1 MASKVAKELATDSA
15 EMQMTSLIDMSF
27 LLIIFFICLPMKTLE
42 GKIQAFLPTDK
53 GINPTPTQP
62 PLALK
67 VSVHIVA
74 REEKPA
80 LYPPTP
86 PKGAT
91 PLTVQQIQVTKPS
104 KILYRIG
111 SDETADLKVVYDYI
125 KKGYAAIKDTPD
137 AQITGEIKAGHK
149 VPHKFVIAV
158 LNKFAE
164 AGMQKV
170 DFYGTAI
177 PPKNL
182 RQLTTL
188 PYPTKNYETAD

>member
-1 MASKVAKELATDSA
+1 MASKVASELANESA

-53 GINPTPTQP
+53 GINPTPTEP
-62 PLALK
+62 PLSLK
-67 VSVHIVA
+67 VQVHIVA
-74 REEKPA
+74 RDEKNA

-86 PKGAT
+86 PAGKALT
-91 PLTVQQIQVTKPS
+91 MQQVTVQMPT
-104 KILYRIG
+104 KILYKIG
-111 SDETADLKVVYDYI
+111 NEETGDLKVVFDYI

-137 AQITGEIKAGHK
+137 AQIVGEIKAGNK
-149 VPHKFVIAV
+149 VPHKYVVAV

-164 AGMQKV
+164 AGLTKV

-177 PPKNL
+177 PAKNL
-182 RQLTTL
+182 RQSTTL
-188 PYPTKNYETAD
+188 PYPSKNYGTSD